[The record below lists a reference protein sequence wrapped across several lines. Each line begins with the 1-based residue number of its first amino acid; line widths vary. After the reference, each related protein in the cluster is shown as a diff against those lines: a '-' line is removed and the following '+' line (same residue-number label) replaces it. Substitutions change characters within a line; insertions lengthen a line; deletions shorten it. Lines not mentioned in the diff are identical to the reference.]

1 MNVAVESVPRAKLS
15 RGTRQHIMKR
25 RAAVVRANE
34 GVAAINDILY
44 NADSLGAGNAEVS
57 ALRDRFLRRNQ
68 SFDLWS
74 HVPDPE
80 EALRTL
86 LGSSPGYSAPL
97 LGIPIMT
104 ARSLY
109 MLLHMTGV
117 SLPCRSRPM
126 LRM

>member
-1 MNVAVESVPRAKLS
+1 M
-15 RGTRQHIMKR
+15 
-25 RAAVVRANE
+25 VRANE

-86 LGSSPGYSAPL
+86 LGSSPGYSDNEHQESLHVAPYDRGL
-97 LGIPIMT
+97 VALPQSSD
-104 ARSLY
+104 AP
-109 MLLHMTGV
+109 HFV
-117 SLPCRSRPM
+117 SLHLDPAAVKIVTNFENAM
-126 LRM
+126 L